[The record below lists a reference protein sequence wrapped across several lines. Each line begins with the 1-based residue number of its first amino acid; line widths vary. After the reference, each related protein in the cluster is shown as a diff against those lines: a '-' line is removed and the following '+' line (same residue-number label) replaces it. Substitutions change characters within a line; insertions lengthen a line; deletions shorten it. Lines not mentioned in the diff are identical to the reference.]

1 VRKARLSGSMRLVV
15 IMAVMGLVAA
25 ACGSSSKN
33 AATNATSASTSAS
46 TAPAGSTVGSAPSN
60 SAAPSGSPIKVMT
73 IASVNYSGPN
83 YENILETAKLYQ
95 DWINAHGGIKGHPL
109 EVSTCDEQGDPTKTA
124 QCGRQAIAN
133 HDVAV
138 VGSFSFNGNAIVP
151 ELAANHISWFGIC
164 CAVASD
170 ELTMPNVQQIGGDA
184 GIAGLAVKAS
194 VDGCKKIALVAL
206 DVGAEEKFWETLVNN
221 ALKSVN
227 GPPLAKVVKVPL
239 TAQDY
244 AAEVTQATTGTD
256 CIEAILA
263 QANWPSFIQPY
274 KSSGA
279 HQRLYGIQGNLDITI
294 TKPNPDVTKGS
305 TVIGVYSDISLPAW
319 SDYRAAIS
327 QYHAP
332 TNINYNSLG
341 GLGTWAAYVAFNNI
355 VSTLSGP
362 ITASNFLAAAQKAS
376 INLNGM
382 TAGGIDF
389 ANRWHGLGNQF
400 LNEVNRGVTYD
411 SVNTQGVLVPF
422 DNGKFFDMTNA
433 MLGEPL
439 SAANTPPAGQQG

>member
-1 VRKARLSGSMRLVV
+1 MSLVV
-15 IMAVMGLVAA
+15 ILAIMGLVTA
-25 ACGSSSKN
+25 ACGSSKK
-33 AATNATSASTSAS
+33 AATTSPTNS
-46 TAPAGSTVGSAPSN
+46 TAPAGSTAGTATGSAGTAA

-95 DWINAHGGIKGHPL
+95 DWVNAHGGIKGHPL
-109 EVSTCDEQGDPTKTA
+109 QVSTCDEQGDPTKTA

-170 ELTMPNVQQIGGDA
+170 ELTGTNVQQIGGDA

-227 GPPLAKVVKVPL
+227 GAPVVKVVKVPL

-263 QANWPSFIQPY
+263 QANWPSFIPSY
-274 KSSGA
+274 KASGA
-279 HQRLYGIQGNLDITI
+279 HQRLYGIQGNLDVTI

-305 TVIGVYSDISLPAW
+305 IVIGVYSDISLPAW
-319 SDYRAAIS
+319 NDYRAAIS

-341 GLGTWAAYVAFNNI
+341 GLGTWAAYAAFNNI
-355 VSTLSGP
+355 VSSLSGP

-400 LNEVNRGVTYD
+400 LNEVNRGVTFD
-411 SVNTQGVLVPF
+411 TVNASGELIPF
-422 DNGKFFDMTNA
+422 DTGKFFDMTNA
-433 MLGEPL
+433 MVGQPL
-439 SAANTPPAGQQG
+439 SAANTPPAGQ

>member
-1 VRKARLSGSMRLVV
+1 MVRKARSSGVIRLVV
-15 IMAVMGLVAA
+15 ILAIFGLVAG
-25 ACGSSSKN
+25 ACGSSSKKT
-33 AATNATSASTSAS
+33 ATNSASPSSVGS
-46 TAPAGSTVGSAPSN
+46 TATN
-60 SAAPSGSPIKVMT
+60 SAAHRGSPIKVMT

-124 QCGRQAIAN
+124 QCGREAIAD

-151 ELAANHISWFGIC
+151 ELATNHISWFGIC

-170 ELTMPNVQQIGGDA
+170 ELTMTNVQQIGGDA
-184 GIAGLAVKAS
+184 GIAALAVKAS

-206 DVGAEEKFWETLVNN
+206 DVGAEAKFWETLVGN
-221 ALKSVN
+221 ASKSVN
-227 GPPLAKVVKVPL
+227 GPPLVKTVLVPL

-294 TKPNPDVTKGS
+294 TKPNPAATQGS
-305 TVIGVYSDISLPAW
+305 LVVGVYSDISLPAW
-319 SDYRAAIS
+319 NDYRAAIS

-332 TNINYNSLG
+332 TSVNYNSLG

-355 VSTLSGP
+355 VSSLSGP
-362 ITASNFLAAAQKAS
+362 ITASNFLAAAQQAS

-389 ANRWHGLGNQF
+389 ANRWHGLGDQF
-400 LNEVNRGVTYD
+400 LNEVNRGITFD
-411 SVNTQGVLVPF
+411 TVNKSGVLVPF

-433 MLGEPL
+433 MVGQPL
-439 SAANTPPAGQQG
+439 SAANTPPAGQ

>member
-1 VRKARLSGSMRLVV
+1 MRLVV
-15 IMAVMGLVAA
+15 ILAVFGLVVG
-25 ACGSSSKN
+25 ACGSSKKT
-33 AATNATSASTSAS
+33 ATNATSPPSSAGS
-46 TAPAGSTVGSAPSN
+46 AGSVGSAGSTGSTGTAAGT
-60 SAAPSGSPIKVMT
+60 AAPSGSPIKVMT

-83 YENILETAKLYQ
+83 YENILETARLYQ
-95 DWINAHGGIKGHPL
+95 DWVNAHGGIKGHPL
-109 EVSTCDEQGDPTKTA
+109 EVSTCDEQGDATKTA

-151 ELAANHISWFGIC
+151 ELAANHTSWFGIC

-170 ELTMPNVQQIGGDA
+170 ELTMTNVQQIGGDA

-227 GPPLAKVVKVPL
+227 GPPLVKVVKVPL

-244 AAEVTQATTGTD
+244 AAEVTQATEGTD

-263 QANWPSFIQPY
+263 QANWPSFIPSY
-274 KSSGA
+274 KASGA

-305 TVIGVYSDISLPAW
+305 VVIGVYSDISLPAW
-319 SDYRAAIS
+319 KDYRAAIS

-341 GLGTWAAYVAFNNI
+341 GLGTWAAYAAFDNI
-355 VSTLSGP
+355 VSSMSGP
-362 ITASNFLAAAQKAS
+362 ITASTFLAAAQKAS

-400 LNEVNRGVTYD
+400 LNEVNRGVTFD
-411 SVNTQGVLVPF
+411 TVNPSGVLVPF
-422 DNGKFFDMTNA
+422 ANGKFFDMTNA
-433 MLGEPL
+433 MVGQPL
-439 SAANTPPAGQQG
+439 SAANTPPAGQ

>member
-1 VRKARLSGSMRLVV
+1 VKKARSSGALRLVV
-15 IMAVMGLVAA
+15 MLAVVGLVVV
-25 ACGSSSKN
+25 ACGSSKK
-33 AATNATSASTSAS
+33 AATTSPTSA
-46 TAPAGSTVGSAPSN
+46 GSATTQAPTGQTATGQA
-60 SAAPSGSPIKVMT
+60 AAPSGSPIKVMT

-109 EVSTCDEQGDPTKTA
+109 QVTTCDEQGDPTKTA
-124 QCGRQAIAN
+124 QCGREAIAN

-170 ELTMPNVQQIGGDA
+170 ELTGTNVQQIGGDA

-244 AAEVTQATTGTD
+244 APEVTQATTGTD

-263 QANWPSFIQPY
+263 QANWPSFIPSY
-274 KSSGA
+274 KASGA

-305 TVIGVYSDISLPAW
+305 LVVGVYSDLSLPAW
-319 SDYRAAIS
+319 NDYRAAIS
-327 QYHAP
+327 QYNAP

-362 ITASNFLAAAQKAS
+362 ITASNFLAAAQQAS

-400 LNEVNRGVTYD
+400 LNEVNRGITFD
-411 SVNTQGVLVPF
+411 TVNSEGVLVPF

-439 SAANTPPAGQQG
+439 TAANTPPAGQ